1 MTQSLYIA
9 QDPNPII
16 ILDFSFPLTS
26 NPSANPINFM
36 NIYPHTYIHHTF
48 IHTYTYTYIYVC
60 VCVCMYPECVYFSLF
75 HCFPL
80 STNNYSLKLEL
91 LK

>member
-48 IHTYTYTYIYVC
+48 IHTYTYTYIYMYVSVYVC
-60 VCVCMYPECVYFSLF
+60 ILNV
-75 HCFPL
+75 
-80 STNNYSLKLEL
+80 STSHFFIAFLLVQITIALNLNY
-91 LK
+91 

>member
-48 IHTYTYTYIYVC
+48 IQFIGFAASRTERVIKTIKNNRPSRTGV
-60 VCVCMYPECVYFSLF
+60 
-75 HCFPL
+75 FPL
-80 STNNYSLKLEL
+80 GWNSQCNLISQVR
-91 LK
+91 